1 MSRYERM
8 LFFETIYNL
17 RATYAVRSDADRRG
31 TISIEDVISYAE
43 AVMAA
48 IEAEAEE
55 LRAYDELTASQ
66 PETTMTGDPRD

>member
-8 LFFETIYNL
+8 QFFETIYNL
-17 RATYAVRSDADRRG
+17 RATYAIRSDADRRAE
-31 TISIEDVISYAE
+31 ISIEDAISYAE

-55 LRAYDELTASQ
+55 AQALGELQAQ
-66 PETTMTGDPRD
+66 PESTEMGDPRD

>member
-48 IEAEAEE
+48 IEAESEE
-55 LRAYDELTASQ
+55 AQALGELEAQTESTA
-66 PETTMTGDPRD
+66 TADPRD

>member
-8 LFFETIYNL
+8 QFFETIYNL
-17 RATYAVRSDADRRG
+17 RATYAIRSDVDRRAE
-31 TISIEDVISYAE
+31 ISIEDAISYAE

-55 LRAYDELTASQ
+55 ALALGQLETQ
-66 PETTMTGDPRD
+66 PESTATADPRD

>member
-17 RATYAVRSDADRRG
+17 RATYAIRSDADRRAE
-31 TISIEDVISYAE
+31 ISIEDAISYAE

-55 LRAYDELTASQ
+55 AQALGELEAQ
-66 PETTMTGDPRD
+66 PESTAMGDPRD

>member
-8 LFFETIYNL
+8 RFFETIYNL
-17 RATYAVRSDADRRG
+17 RATYAIRSDADRRAE
-31 TISIEDVISYAE
+31 ISIEDAISYAE

-55 LRAYDELTASQ
+55 ALALGELEAQ
-66 PETTMTGDPRD
+66 PESTAMGDPRD